1 MYLEKI
7 KLDGGTEVAP
17 TDDNSDFLRLDLAR
31 FPPTEYEWVCTK
43 RNDRAE
49 KFSTEHL
56 GLLLCACFLTG
67 AALYRYY

>member
-17 TDDNSDFLRLDLAR
+17 TDDNSDFFLRLDLAVSR
-31 FPPTEYEWVCTK
+31 PQNMNAVCTR

-56 GLLLCACFLTG
+56 GLLLCVR
-67 AALYRYY
+67 ALCYRYY